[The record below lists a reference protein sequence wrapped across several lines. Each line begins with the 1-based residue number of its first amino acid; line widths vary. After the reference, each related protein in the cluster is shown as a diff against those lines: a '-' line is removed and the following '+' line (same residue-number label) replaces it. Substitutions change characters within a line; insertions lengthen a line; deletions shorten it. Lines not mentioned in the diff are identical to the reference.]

1 MPLST
6 SSTTNS
12 SSPSSFSEPSL
23 SSSSSSSYGPSP
35 SQSKGNFLAPQSI
48 AVIGAS
54 EKPGV
59 GKAIFSNI
67 INGYKGKIYPI
78 TPSNPTVFGLKAYK
92 SVLDIPEEVDL
103 AVVATPN
110 KIVPAVM
117 EEVGK
122 KKIKGAII
130 VSAGFKEVD
139 ERGARLEKEIA
150 SVGKKYGIRII
161 GPNCLGIMSLSQ
173 SSMMNATFLK
183 ITPKYGG
190 IALVSQSGA
199 ICAATVEDAIAQG
212 IGFSKVISMG
222 NKVDMDENDILE
234 LLSED
239 PETKVIVMYLEDI
252 HDGRRFLEIAK
263 KITVDSKKPIIVLK
277 AGRTPEGA
285 KAAMSHT
292 GALMGSDEIYD
303 SLFIQSGVIRV
314 DAMQDL
320 FDLSTAFSKQPVPPA
335 QGGVVI
341 VSNAGGPAIISTDAC
356 SKYGLKMADISL
368 STEAIAKVIPPHGS
382 ARNPVD
388 IVGDADYNL
397 FEKVLVE
404 VLSNQNVGSVVTMC
418 TPSATLD
425 YNELARTI
433 VKTSKGTG
441 KTMLAA
447 LMGLAEGT
455 ENKQILSDGDIPHF
469 MYAEPA
475 IKTLNAMYSYRD
487 WLGSPRGTFRQFKVD
502 KEKVKA
508 IFDNIIQQ
516 GRINVLEEEGYE
528 VLTSYGFSTPKKIL
542 GTTEEECAKA
552 AKDEIGYP
560 VVMKIV
566 SPDIIHKSDAGGV
579 KVGLKNDNEIKA
591 AFKEIMN
598 NAKSYKSD
606 ARIKGILVQEMITSA
621 KEIILG
627 AKHDPL
633 FGPLV
638 MVGLGGIY
646 VEVLKDVVF
655 RLAPI
660 DEQEA
665 EKMIESI
672 KAIKLLKGI
681 RGEAPSDL
689 AAVADSLQRLSQLI
703 TDFPEIE
710 EFDINPLLVL
720 ERGKGVRVV
729 DVRIGLKKQI

>member
-1 MPLST
+1 MPLPAS
-6 SSTTNS
+6 SST
-12 SSPSSFSEPSL
+12 SPSSQPPFSET
-23 SSSSSSSYGPSP
+23 SSISTKASNNVA
-35 SQSKGNFLAPQSI
+35 SQSKSIFLTPGSI
-48 AVIGAS
+48 AVVGAS

-67 INGYKGKIYPI
+67 MNGYNGKIYPI
-78 TPSNPTVFGLKAYK
+78 TPSSPTVFGLKAYK
-92 SVLDIPEEVDL
+92 SVLEVTEEIDL

-117 EEVGK
+117 EEIGK
-122 KKIKGAII
+122 KNIRGAII

-139 ERGARLEKEIA
+139 EQGARLEKEIA
-150 SVGKKYGIRII
+150 AIGKKYGTRII

-173 SSMMNATFLK
+173 HNMMNSTFLK
-183 ITPKYGG
+183 ITPDYGS

-199 ICAATVEDAIAQG
+199 ICAATVEDAMAQG

-222 NKVDMDENDILE
+222 NKVDMDENDVLE
-234 LLSED
+234 LLSD
-239 PETKVIVMYLEDI
+239 DVETRVIVMYLEDI
-252 HDGRRFLEIAK
+252 HDGRRFMEITK
-263 KITVDSKKPIIVLK
+263 KLTVDSKKPIIVLK

-303 SLFIQSGVIRV
+303 SLFTQSGVIRV
-314 DAMQDL
+314 DTMQDL

-335 QGGVVI
+335 NGDVVI

-356 SKYGLKMADISL
+356 SKYGLKMADIS
-368 STEAIAKVIPPHGS
+368 SSMEAITKVIPPHGS

-388 IVGDADYNL
+388 IVGDADFNR

-404 VLSNQNVGSVVTMC
+404 VLSNRNVGSVVTMC

-433 VKTSKGTG
+433 VRTSKGKG
-441 KTMLAA
+441 KTMLSA

-455 ENKQILSDGDIPHF
+455 ENKKILSEGGIPHF
-469 MYAEPA
+469 MFAEPA
-475 IKTLNAMYSYRD
+475 IKALYGMYSYRD
-487 WLGSPRGTFRQFKVD
+487 WIASPRSVLREFGVD
-502 KEKVKA
+502 KERVKS
-508 IFDNIIQQ
+508 ILDKIKLE
-516 GRINVLEEEGYE
+516 GRKNALEEEGYG
-528 VLTSYGFSTPKKIL
+528 VLSSYGFSTPKSIL

-552 AKDEIGYP
+552 ANQIGYP
-560 VVMKIV
+560 IVMKIV

-579 KVGLKNDNEIKA
+579 KVGLKNE
-591 AFKEIMN
+591 KEIRSAFREIMD
-598 NAKSYKSD
+598 NAKAYKAEAS
-606 ARIKGILVQEMITSA
+606 IKGVLIQEMITSA
-621 KEIILG
+621 KEVILG
-627 AKHDPL
+627 AKQDPL

-665 EKMIESI
+665 EKMVNSI
-672 KAIKLLKGI
+672 KAIKLLKGV

-689 AAVADSLQRLSQLI
+689 TSVVDSLLRLSQLI

-720 ERGKGVRVV
+720 ESGKGVRVA
-729 DVRIGLKKQI
+729 DVRIGLKR

>member
-1 MPLST
+1 MPLPA
-6 SSTTNS
+6 SSS
-12 SSPSSFSEPSL
+12 ASPSSQSPFSETSSL
-23 SSSSSSSYGPSP
+23 STKASNNDT
-35 SQSKGNFLAPQSI
+35 SQSKSIFLTPRSI
-48 AVIGAS
+48 AVVGAS

-67 INGYKGKIYPI
+67 MNGYNGKIYPI
-78 TPSNPTVFGLKAYK
+78 TPSSPTVFGLKAYK
-92 SVLDIPEEVDL
+92 SVLEVREEIDL

-117 EEVGK
+117 EEIGK
-122 KKIKGAII
+122 KNIRGAII

-139 ERGARLEKEIA
+139 EQGARLEKEIA
-150 SVGKKYGIRII
+150 SIGQKYGTRII
-161 GPNCLGIMSLSQ
+161 GPNCLGMMSLSQ
-173 SSMMNATFLK
+173 HNMMNATFLK
-183 ITPKYGG
+183 ITPDYGS

-199 ICAATVEDAIAQG
+199 ICAATVEDAMAQG

-222 NKVDMDENDILE
+222 NKVDMDENDVLE
-234 LLSED
+234 LLSND
-239 PETKVIVMYLEDI
+239 VETKVIVMYLEDI
-252 HDGRRFLEIAK
+252 HDGRRFMEIAK

-303 SLFIQSGVIRV
+303 SLFTQSGVIRV
-314 DAMQDL
+314 DTMQDL
-320 FDLSTAFSKQPVPPA
+320 FDLSTAFSKQPVPSA
-335 QGGVVI
+335 NGGVVI
-341 VSNAGGPAIISTDAC
+341 VSNAGGPAIMSTDAC
-356 SKYGLKMADISL
+356 SKYGLKMADIS
-368 STEAIAKVIPPHGS
+368 SSMEAITKVIPPHGS

-388 IVGDADYNL
+388 IVGDADFNR

-404 VLSNQNVGSVVTMC
+404 VLSNRNVGSVVTMC

-433 VKTSKGTG
+433 VRTSMGTG
-441 KTMLAA
+441 KTMLSA

-455 ENKQILSDGDIPHF
+455 ENKKILTEGGIPHF

-475 IKTLNAMYSYRD
+475 IKALYGMYVYRN
-487 WLGSPRGTFRQFKVD
+487 WISSPRGVLREFGVD
-502 KEKVKA
+502 KERVKS
-508 IFDNIIQQ
+508 ILDKIKLE
-516 GRINVLEEEGYE
+516 GRKNALEEEGYG
-528 VLTSYGFSTPKKIL
+528 VLSSYGFSTPKSIL

-552 AKDEIGYP
+552 ANQIGYP
-560 VVMKIV
+560 IVMKIV

-579 KVGLKNDNEIKA
+579 KVGLKNE
-591 AFKEIMN
+591 KEIRSAFREIMI
-598 NAKSYKSD
+598 NAKAYKSE
-606 ARIKGILVQEMITSA
+606 ASIKGVLIQEMITSA
-621 KEIILG
+621 KEVILG
-627 AKHDPL
+627 AKQDPL

-665 EKMIESI
+665 ENMVNSI
-672 KAIKLLKGI
+672 KAIKLLKGV

-689 AAVADSLQRLSQLI
+689 ASVVDCLLRLSQLI

-720 ERGKGVRVV
+720 ESGKGVRVA
-729 DVRIGLKKQI
+729 DVRIGLKR

>member
-6 SSTTNS
+6 SSTTSS
-12 SSPSSFSEPSL
+12 SSPSSFSEPS
-23 SSSSSSSYGPSP
+23 SSSPSSPSYGPS
-35 SQSKGNFLAPQSI
+35 SQSKGNFLTPQSI

-67 INGYKGKIYPI
+67 MNGYKGKIYPI

-139 ERGARLEKEIA
+139 EHGARLEKEIA

-173 SSMMNATFLK
+173 RNMMNATFLK

-314 DAMQDL
+314 DTMQDL

-388 IVGDADYNL
+388 IVGDADYNR

-404 VLSNQNVGSVVTMC
+404 VLSNQNVGSVITMC

-487 WLGSPRGTFRQFKVD
+487 WLGSPRGKFRQFKVD

-516 GRINVLEEEGYE
+516 GRRNVLEEEGYE
-528 VLTSYGFSTPKKIL
+528 ILTSYGFFTPKSIL

-627 AKHDPL
+627 AKQDPL

-689 AAVADSLQRLSQLI
+689 AAVVDSLQRLSQLI

>member
-1 MPLST
+1 MPLPAS
-6 SSTTNS
+6 SST
-12 SSPSSFSEPSL
+12 SPSSQPPFSET
-23 SSSSSSSYGPSP
+23 SSISTKASNNDA
-35 SQSKGNFLAPQSI
+35 SQSKSIFLTPGSI
-48 AVIGAS
+48 AVVGAS

-67 INGYKGKIYPI
+67 MNGYNGKIYPI
-78 TPSNPTVFGLKAYK
+78 TPSSPTVFGLKAYK
-92 SVLDIPEEVDL
+92 SVLEVSEEIDL

-117 EEVGK
+117 EEIGK
-122 KKIKGAII
+122 KNIRGAII

-139 ERGARLEKEIA
+139 EQGARLEKEIA
-150 SVGKKYGIRII
+150 AIGKKYGTRII

-173 SSMMNATFLK
+173 HNMMNSTFLK
-183 ITPKYGG
+183 ITPDYGS

-199 ICAATVEDAIAQG
+199 ICAATVEDAMAQG

-222 NKVDMDENDILE
+222 NKVDMDENDVLE
-234 LLSED
+234 LLSD
-239 PETKVIVMYLEDI
+239 DVETRVIAMYLEDI
-252 HDGRRFLEIAK
+252 HDGRRFMEIAK

-285 KAAMSHT
+285 RAAMSHT

-303 SLFIQSGVIRV
+303 SLFTQSGVIRV
-314 DAMQDL
+314 DTMQDL
-320 FDLSTAFSKQPVPPA
+320 FDLSTAFSKQPVPA
-335 QGGVVI
+335 ANGDVVI

-356 SKYGLKMADISL
+356 SKYGLIMADIS
-368 STEAIAKVIPPHGS
+368 SSKEAITKVIPPHGS

-388 IVGDADYNL
+388 IVGDADFNR

-404 VLSNQNVGSVVTMC
+404 VLSNRNVGSVVTMC

-433 VKTSKGTG
+433 VRTSKGTG
-441 KTMLAA
+441 KTMLSA

-455 ENKQILSDGDIPHF
+455 ENKKILSEGGIPHF
-469 MYAEPA
+469 MFAEPA
-475 IKTLNAMYSYRD
+475 IKALYGMYSYRN
-487 WLGSPRGTFRQFKVD
+487 WIASPRGVLREFGVD
-502 KEKVKA
+502 KERVKS
-508 IFDNIIQQ
+508 ILDKIKLE
-516 GRINVLEEEGYE
+516 GRKNALEEEGYG
-528 VLTSYGFSTPKKIL
+528 VLSSYGFSTPKSIL

-552 AKDEIGYP
+552 ANQIGYP
-560 VVMKIV
+560 IVMKIV

-579 KVGLKNDNEIKA
+579 KVGLKNE
-591 AFKEIMN
+591 KEIRSAFREIMD
-598 NAKSYKSD
+598 NAKAYKAEAS
-606 ARIKGILVQEMITSA
+606 IKGVLIQEMITSA
-621 KEIILG
+621 KEVILG
-627 AKHDPL
+627 AKQDPL

-665 EKMIESI
+665 EKMVNSI
-672 KAIKLLKGI
+672 KAIKLLKGV

-689 AAVADSLQRLSQLI
+689 TSVVDSLLRLSQLI

-720 ERGKGVRVV
+720 ESGKGVRVA
-729 DVRIGLKKQI
+729 DVRIGLRR